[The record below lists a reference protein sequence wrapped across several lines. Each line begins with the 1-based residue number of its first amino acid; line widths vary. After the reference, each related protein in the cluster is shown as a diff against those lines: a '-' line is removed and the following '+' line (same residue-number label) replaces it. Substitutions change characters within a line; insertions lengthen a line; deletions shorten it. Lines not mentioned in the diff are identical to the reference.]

1 MAVCHMCFIGIKE
14 DNGKMKRVGIIT
26 LYYNNDNYGGI
37 AQAYALNKY
46 IENLGYDSEVISYKR
61 TPVHIPGVRERIK
74 KEGLFSVICSKM
86 EMLPEKLIL
95 KISTKYVV
103 KKYGSDLDKKISQ
116 RKDAFKRS
124 RELVRHSKVYTEDTI
139 QNCIGAY
146 DCYVSGSDQIWKPG
160 VLQSPY
166 VFEFLPDEYKRISY
180 ASSITVTDY
189 PSQYGD
195 YMKKNLAHYM
205 WISVRENSAKT
216 YLENLLHR
224 SVDVVV
230 DPTMLLDKNEWENI
244 TGERVIKEHYLFAYL
259 LGEDHKQRKQI
270 TQYAKE
276 RNIKIVTLPHVE
288 GKVRAADIE
297 FGDRQLYD
305 IDLSA
310 FLSLI
315 KYADCVCTDSFH
327 AVVFSNIFETDFFVF
342 ERVILSK
349 KANMNSRLDTL
360 LDMLGEKNKM
370 IYKNKAITNANLQ
383 PTDFIDAKEKL
394 REKVDQSK
402 LLLNKALLD

>member
-1 MAVCHMCFIGIKE
+1 
-14 DNGKMKRVGIIT
+14 MKKIGIIT

-103 KKYGSDLDKKISQ
+103 KKYGSDLEKKISQ

-230 DPTMLLDKNEWENI
+230 DPTMLLDKNEWEKI

-288 GKVRAADIE
+288 GKVRAADIG

-383 PTDFIDAKEKL
+383 PTDFIDAKERL

>member
-1 MAVCHMCFIGIKE
+1 
-14 DNGKMKRVGIIT
+14 MKKIGIIT

-103 KKYGSDLDKKISQ
+103 KKYGSDLEKKINQ

-124 RELVRHSKVYTEDTI
+124 RELVKHSKVYTEDTI

-160 VLQSPY
+160 VLQAPY
-166 VFEFLPDEYKRISY
+166 VFEFLPDKYKRISY

-189 PSQYGD
+189 PLTYGD
-195 YMKKNLAHYM
+195 YMKKNLANYR
-205 WISVRENSAKT
+205 WISVRETSAQT

-224 SVDVVV
+224 PVDVVV
-230 DPTMLLDKNEWENI
+230 DPSMLLDKNEWENI
-244 TGERVIKEHYLFAYL
+244 TSDRIIKERYLFAYL

-276 RNIKIVTLPHVE
+276 RQMKIVTLPHVE
-288 GKVRAADIE
+288 GKVRAADIG
-297 FGDRQLYD
+297 FGDYQLYD
-305 IDLSA
+305 IDLPA

-315 KYADCVCTDSFH
+315 KYANFVCTDSFH
-327 AVVFSNIFETDFFVF
+327 AVVFSNIFETDFLVF
-342 ERVILSK
+342 ERIILSK

-360 LDMLGEKNKM
+360 LNMLGEKNKM
-370 IYKNKAITNANLQ
+370 IYKNKTIMNTNLQ
-383 PTDFIDAKEKL
+383 PADFIDAKEKL
-394 REKVDQSK
+394 RTKADQSK
-402 LLLNKALLD
+402 FLLSNALIS

>member
-1 MAVCHMCFIGIKE
+1 ME
-14 DNGKMKRVGIIT
+14 KMKRVGIIT

-61 TPVHIPGVRERIK
+61 TPVLIPSVRERIK
-74 KEGLFSVICSKM
+74 KEGLPSVICSKM

-95 KISTKYVV
+95 KISTKYAV
-103 KKYGSDLDKKISQ
+103 KRYGPDLEKKIRQ

-124 RELVRHSKVYTEDTI
+124 RELAKHSKVYTEDTI

-160 VLQSPY
+160 VLQAPY
-166 VFEFLPDEYKRISY
+166 VFEFLPDKYKRISY

-189 PSQYGD
+189 PLKYGD
-195 YMKKNLAHYM
+195 YMKKNLANYR
-205 WISVRENSAKT
+205 WISVRETSAQT

-224 SVDVVV
+224 PVDVVV
-230 DPTMLLDKNEWENI
+230 DPTMLLDKNEWGNI
-244 TGERVIKEHYLFAYL
+244 TSDRIIKEHYLFAYL
-259 LGEDHKQRKQI
+259 LGEDRKQRKQI

-276 RNIKIVTLPHVE
+276 RKIKIVTLPHVE
-288 GKVRAADIE
+288 GKVRAADIG
-297 FGDRQLYD
+297 FGDYQLYD
-305 IDLSA
+305 IDLPA

-315 KYADCVCTDSFH
+315 KYADFVCTDSFH
-327 AVVFSNIFETDFFVF
+327 AVVFSNIFETNFLVF

-370 IYKNKAITNANLQ
+370 IYKNKAITNTNLQ

-394 REKVDQSK
+394 RKKADQSK
-402 LLLNKALLD
+402 RLLNNALIN

>member
-1 MAVCHMCFIGIKE
+1 
-14 DNGKMKRVGIIT
+14 MKKIGIIT

-103 KKYGSDLDKKISQ
+103 KKYGSDLEKKISQ

-288 GKVRAADIE
+288 GKVRAADIG

-383 PTDFIDAKEKL
+383 PTDFIDAKERL

>member
-1 MAVCHMCFIGIKE
+1 MAACHMCFIGIKE

-103 KKYGSDLDKKISQ
+103 KKYGSDLEKKINQ

-124 RELVRHSKVYTEDTI
+124 RELVKHSKVYTEDTI

-205 WISVRENSAKT
+205 WISVRETSAQT

-224 SVDVVV
+224 PVDVVV

-244 TGERVIKEHYLFAYL
+244 TSDRIIKEHYLFAYL

-276 RNIKIVTLPHVE
+276 RKIKIVTLPHVE
-288 GKVRAADIE
+288 GKVRAADIG
-297 FGDRQLYD
+297 FGDYQLYD
-305 IDLSA
+305 IDLPA

-315 KYADCVCTDSFH
+315 KYADLKKDCVIIGVGNRVEIWSEQRWNSFIEENEDSFSEI
-327 AVVFSNIFETDFFVF
+327 ADNLFSET
-342 ERVILSK
+342 
-349 KANMNSRLDTL
+349 N
-360 LDMLGEKNKM
+360 
-370 IYKNKAITNANLQ
+370 
-383 PTDFIDAKEKL
+383 
-394 REKVDQSK
+394 
-402 LLLNKALLD
+402 